1 MAAKGV
7 FCFVLISALV
17 ALATSLP
24 AAMGGAKGA
33 AAQVLL
39 GQQGESVCFQFYI
52 GCIYFK
58 PK

>member
-24 AAMGGAKGA
+24 EAMGGAQGA

-39 GQQGESVCFQFYI
+39 GQQGESI
-52 GCIYFK
+52 
-58 PK
+58 

>member
-7 FCFVLISALV
+7 FCFIIISALV

-24 AAMGGAKGA
+24 EAMGGVQAA

-39 GQQGESVCFQFYI
+39 GQDGESV
-52 GCIYFK
+52 
-58 PK
+58 